1 MITKENNM
9 KDFTD
14 FMVNAMCKINN
25 NVENLYNELKLEVE
39 KIGQDIRN
47 NTLNLS
53 NAMQEFDVNISG
65 TLNRKISEIN
75 RRLNEI
81 TNEQESYTK
90 SNLKDFKESLK
101 YEDYINSPKVKLDD
115 YSNIYIMYSKLIEAE
130 LFKCLNINSIG
141 NKQDISLGKII
152 AKLVNSNSSIWNKF
166 EEEVR
171 VQEIQLLRNH
181 SAHNR
186 NSGDGRI
193 TEEHVK
199 NIREFLFNESINKT

>member
-1 MITKENNM
+1 
-9 KDFTD
+9 
-14 FMVNAMCKINN
+14 
-25 NVENLYNELKLEVE
+25 
-39 KIGQDIRN
+39 
-47 NTLNLS
+47 
-53 NAMQEFDVNISG
+53 
-65 TLNRKISEIN
+65 
-75 RRLNEI
+75 
-81 TNEQESYTK
+81 
-90 SNLKDFKESLK
+90 
-101 YEDYINSPKVKLDD
+101 
-115 YSNIYIMYSKLIEAE
+115 MYSKLIEAE

-152 AKLVNSNSSIWNKF
+152 AKLVNSNSSIWNNF

-199 NIREFLFNESINKT
+199 IIREFLFNESINKT

>member
-1 MITKENNM
+1 MRNGRAAKQNCE
-9 KDFTD
+9 
-14 FMVNAMCKINN
+14 
-25 NVENLYNELKLEVE
+25 
-39 KIGQDIRN
+39 DIRN

-199 NIREFLFNESINKT
+199 IIREFLFNESINKT

>member
-65 TLNRKISEIN
+65 TLK
-75 RRLNEI
+75 
-81 TNEQESYTK
+81 
-90 SNLKDFKESLK
+90 
-101 YEDYINSPKVKLDD
+101 
-115 YSNIYIMYSKLIEAE
+115 EAE

-199 NIREFLFNESINKT
+199 IIREFLFNESINKT